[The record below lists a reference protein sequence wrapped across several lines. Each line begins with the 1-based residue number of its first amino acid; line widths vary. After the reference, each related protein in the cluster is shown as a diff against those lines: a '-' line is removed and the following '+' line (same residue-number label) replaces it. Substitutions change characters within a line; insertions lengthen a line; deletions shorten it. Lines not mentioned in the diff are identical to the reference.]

1 MNKLTTVV
9 TTEDGRKINITSWTS
24 EHAKAYL
31 HICHG
36 MAEHIDRYLNFAE
49 EMASNGLN
57 VFYHNHRGH
66 GENEIL
72 GHYDDN
78 EGWLKT
84 IQDICCVQDEIIK
97 DKSLPLF
104 LLGHS
109 MGSFIAQGF
118 SIRHGDRLSGLI
130 LSGTNYQHPFMY
142 YAGRLVASI
151 EKKRIGASTP
161 SKTMDTLSFA
171 SFNNHFKPARTDFD
185 WLSRD
190 EQEVDRYINDPLC
203 GFPCSPETWIQLL
216 SGLIEIS
223 NKNNLAQVP
232 HKLPIYL
239 FGGDKDPVGRLGKGI
254 PALAQKLR
262 QTGHDNVTTK
272 LYKDGRHEMLNET
285 CKEQVYN
292 DINTW
297 IHQQLD

>member
-1 MNKLTTVV
+1 MNKSTTLI
-9 TTEDGRKINITSWTS
+9 TADDGRKINVSSWTS
-24 EHAKAYL
+24 PNAKAYL

-36 MAEHIDRYLNFAE
+36 MAEHIDRYLEFAE
-49 EMASNGLN
+49 AMAKNGFN

-72 GHYDDN
+72 GHYSDTD
-78 EGWLKT
+78 GWSKT
-84 IQDICCVQDEIIK
+84 IHDMCAVQDGIIS
-97 DKSLPLF
+97 DKTLPLF

-109 MGSFIAQGF
+109 MGSFIAQGYAV
-118 SIRHGDRLSGLI
+118 RHGERLAGLI

-142 YAGRLVASI
+142 YAGRIIATI
-151 EKKRIGASTP
+151 EKKRIGLRTP
-161 SKTMDTLSFA
+161 SKTMDILSFA
-171 SFNNHFKPARTDFD
+171 SFNNHFKPTRTDFD

-190 EQEVDRYINDPLC
+190 EEQVDKYINDALC

-223 NKNNLAQVP
+223 DATNLAKIP
-232 HKLPIYL
+232 SSLPMYL

-254 PALAQKLR
+254 PALEQKLR
-262 QTGHDNVTTK
+262 QTGHDSVTSK
-272 LYKDGRHEMLNET
+272 LYKEGRHEMLNET
-285 CKEQVYN
+285 CKEQVYS

-297 IHQQLD
+297 IQQQLG